1 MWGQTRH
8 KVGAN
13 LIGGERGAILSESA
27 CCFENRGFFLFRSSH
42 KGLLFLGLFYIKP
55 VFDCMLNHFYKNKN
69 WLYIFPV
76 RNDDKII

>member
-1 MWGQTRH
+1 MVQFFQSRH
-8 KVGAN
+8 VVLK
-13 LIGGERGAILSESA
+13 IGG
-27 CCFENRGFFLFRSSH
+27 SSFS
-42 KGLLFLGLFYIKP
+42 GLLIRVFFFWAFFYIKP